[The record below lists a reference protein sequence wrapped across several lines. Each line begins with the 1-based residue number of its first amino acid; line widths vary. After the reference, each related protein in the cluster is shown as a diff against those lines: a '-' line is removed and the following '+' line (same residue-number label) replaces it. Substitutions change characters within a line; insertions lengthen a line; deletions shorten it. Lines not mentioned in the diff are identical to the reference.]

1 MTIQDKISIAEFWSA
16 DHRFGIRLN
25 LSHIRRMTLQCT
37 RSYPNETG
45 GILIGLYN
53 SNYDCAEVTD
63 IFCATRDSKKGKTWF
78 LRGVHGLQNKLNE
91 LWIRQKG
98 YYLGEWHFHPG
109 GTPIPSQIDMNQMF
123 SISSS
128 SRVHCPEPTLII
140 FAGTNPIEGISY
152 RAYVFSKRKIFELA

>member
-1 MTIQDKISIAEFWSA
+1 MMIQDKNSIAEFWSA
-16 DHRFGIRLN
+16 DRRFGIRLN
-25 LSHIRRMTLQCT
+25 LSHIRRMTLECT

-45 GILIGLYN
+45 GILIGFYN

-63 IFCATRDSKKGKTWF
+63 IFFATRDSKKGKTWF

-109 GTPIPSQIDMNQMF
+109 GAPIPSQIDKNQMYC
-123 SISSS
+123 ISCSPK
-128 SRVHCPEPTLII
+128 VHCPEPILLIFSGMDRI
-140 FAGTNPIEGISY
+140 DSISY
-152 RAYVFSKRKIFELA
+152 RAFVFSKKKVLELA